1 MKNQSEFDISYESF
15 QATLKDNIATLRFHR
30 DFLLRTTDLENRDR
44 VLDYLDRIGR
54 SRNIHVLI
62 VSGAPDS
69 KGREEFIDFF
79 KRARAGGADMIR
91 THRMY
96 NVINQLVLKLVK
108 LDKFVIYVNSG
119 YVIMPY
125 LNMGLACDYRILA
138 ENAVV
143 QNPCIELG
151 MAPKGGGG
159 YFLPR
164 MLGRQK
170 AYQIMLNP
178 NDITAQEALAL
189 GLIDEVVP
197 SDQLEAVSL
206 QRAQQYATAPPHVL
220 SGVKKLINFEFKDL
234 QDYMEHENDVL
245 LQIIRKNDY
254 QPWLER

>member
-1 MKNQSEFDISYESF
+1 MKNQSEFDIAYESF
-15 QATLKDNIATLRFHR
+15 QATLQDDIASLRFHR

-54 SRNIHVLI
+54 SRSVKILI
-62 VSGAPDS
+62 IAGAPDS

-96 NVINQLVLKLVK
+96 NVINQLVMKVVR

-119 YVIMPY
+119 FVITPY

-138 ENAVV
+138 ENAVI

-164 MLGRQK
+164 MLGRRR
-170 AYQIMLNP
+170 AYEIMLSTK
-178 NDITAQEALAL
+178 DMTATEAL
-189 GLIDEVVP
+189 GLGLVDEVAAFAE
-197 SDQLEAVSL
+197 LEKAAF
-206 QRAQQYATAPPHVL
+206 QRAREFAAKPAHVL
-220 SGVKKLINFEFKDL
+220 SGVKQLINFNFKDL
-234 QDYMEHENDVL
+234 QEYMEHENDVL
-245 LQIIRKNDY
+245 LQIIRRNDY
-254 QPWLER
+254 QPWLD

>member
-1 MKNQSEFDISYESF
+1 MKDQSEFDIAYESF
-15 QATLKDNIATLRFHR
+15 QAALQDDIASLRFHR

-54 SRNIHVLI
+54 SRRVKILI
-62 VSGAPDS
+62 VAGAPDS

-96 NVINQLVLKLVK
+96 NVINQLVMKIVR

-119 YVIMPY
+119 FVITPY

-138 ENAVV
+138 DNAVI

-164 MLGRQK
+164 MLGRRR
-170 AYQIMLNP
+170 AYDIMLSSRDMP
-178 NDITAQEALAL
+178 AAEALAL
-189 GLIDEVVP
+189 GLVDEVAP
-197 SDQLEAVSL
+197 FARLEETAF
-206 QRAQQYATAPPHVL
+206 QRAREFAAKPAHVL
-220 SGVKKLINFEFKDL
+220 SGVKQLINFNFNDL
-234 QDYMEHENDVL
+234 QEYMEHENDVL
-245 LQIIRKNDY
+245 LQIIRRNDY
-254 QPWLER
+254 QPWLE

>member
-1 MKNQSEFDISYESF
+1 MKDKSEFDIAYESF
-15 QATLKDNIATLRFHR
+15 QAALQEDIASLRFNR

-54 SRNIHVLI
+54 SRKVKILI
-62 VSGAPDS
+62 VAGAPDS

-79 KRARAGGADMIR
+79 KRARAGGADMIQ

-96 NVINQLVLKLVK
+96 NVINQLVMKVVR

-119 YVIMPY
+119 FVITPY

-138 ENAVV
+138 DNAVI

-164 MLGRQK
+164 MLGRRR
-170 AYQIMLNP
+170 AYDIMLSSRNMLA
-178 NDITAQEALAL
+178 TEALDL
-189 GLIDEVVP
+189 GLVDEVV
-197 SDQLEAVSL
+197 SFEKLEETAF
-206 QRAQQYATAPPHVL
+206 QRARDFAAKPAHVL
-220 SGVKKLINFEFKDL
+220 SGVKQLINFNFKDL
-234 QDYMEHENDVL
+234 QEYMEHENEVL
-245 LQIIRKNDY
+245 LQIIRRNDY
-254 QPWLER
+254 QPWLD

>member
-1 MKNQSEFDISYESF
+1 MKNRSEFDISYESF
-15 QATLKDNIATLRFHR
+15 QATLKDDIATLRFHR

-54 SRNIHVLI
+54 SRKIRVLI
-62 VSGAPDS
+62 VAGAPDS
-69 KGREEFIDFF
+69 KGRDEFIEFF

-96 NVINQLVLKLVK
+96 NVINQLILKVVK

-119 YVIMPY
+119 YVITPY

-138 ENAVV
+138 DNALI

-164 MLGRQK
+164 MLGRRA
-170 AYQIMLNP
+170 AYDIMLSTR
-178 NDITAQEALAL
+178 DRSAQEALAM
-189 GLIDEVVP
+189 GLVDETVP
-197 SDQLEAVSL
+197 FDRLEELSF
-206 QRAQQYATAPPHVL
+206 QRAKEFAARPLQVM
-220 SGVKKLINFEFKDL
+220 SGVKNLINYNFKDL
-234 QDYMEHENDVL
+234 QDYMEHENEVL
-245 LQIIRKNDY
+245 MQIIRKNDY
-254 QPWLER
+254 QPWLDL